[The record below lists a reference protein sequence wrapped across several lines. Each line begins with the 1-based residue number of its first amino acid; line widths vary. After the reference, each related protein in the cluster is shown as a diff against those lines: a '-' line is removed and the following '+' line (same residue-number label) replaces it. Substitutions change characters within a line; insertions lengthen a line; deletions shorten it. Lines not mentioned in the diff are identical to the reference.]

1 MANMFAYRWSWLPL
15 SLLFYLDLS
24 LFLTAQARR
33 FGSNSKTIHLPETGS
48 DLYNV
53 DDRTR
58 ILKVDPNFDKNRAM
72 SMLSPDETFNNDNVG
87 DNKIRKKREASSPF
101 LTNMTTEAHLK
112 DSHQL
117 MVVHWAGKNSR
128 VIVALTKDSK
138 PTAKASSSN
147 VFISYN
153 YGKDFEN
160 VSYKLTSD
168 NNVSAIHQFHNHPRQ
183 NSHYVFVDITY
194 NVTFFTRDYG
204 KAFIKHPVPFCPRV
218 LAFHSSNPEILLG
231 MDDDDSQRKLYLTKN
246 FGDSWTLVQE
256 NVKAFFWGQGKYD
269 NPNNIYVERIEPNGH
284 STVVLSTNFFLGSQ
298 LALISGVEDF
308 EIKDNYMFATKKIRY
323 FGSSH
328 PFHLQLWVSRN
339 GGEFRLAQ
347 FWPQMNNMD
356 YYIADASEDQVFV
369 CVNHH
374 NYLSNLFVSD
384 VNGIK
389 FSLSLERI
397 IYFKPKGPNKD
408 TWLSVYAD
416 KSFADIHKVK
426 GVRGVY
432 IASQFMNNSFNVDN
446 QISLITF
453 NKGGTWR
460 PLLAPEKT
468 RDGTVLNCSVSFY
481 THWFRKKWLHCSLH
495 VSQELEHLYPNSH
508 SQPIL
513 SRESAPGLIIAAGTV
528 GSRIKQ
534 YNQNVF
540 LSVDAGL
547 TWHEILLDKHY
558 FIFGDHGGLIVAIKQ
573 SALTDTILYSWNN
586 GETWTSLKFTDRKI
600 WVYGLLTEPG
610 EKTTVFSIFGSYA
623 EKHEW
628 LIVQVNLS
636 SIFKSVCSKEDYKL
650 WSLSDTLKETEGIR
664 GCLLGRKDI
673 IEKRVPHAKCYN
685 GEEYIRPIIT
695 KNCTCT
701 REDFECDYGFKLR
714 SRHSLTCETD
724 PNSDL
729 DIHKIPSPCYP
740 GTYYSYTKGYRRI
753 AGDSCKG
760 GMEAIYAPQMNSC
773 PVKEIPEFLL
783 YAQRKMI
790 HRYEF
795 GSQKNDILVQRGI
808 LDAVVFDFDK
818 EDNCIY
824 WGDLAL
830 NTITRLCLDG
840 NHSLEVLIEK
850 DVSGIEGMAFDWS
863 SGNIYWIDSGAR
875 KLEVV
880 HKTGRFRRT
889 LLRGGDT
896 LDKPRSITLKPH
908 YGYLY
913 WTDWSSTNPRI
924 VKASMDCRNITY
936 IVQGKDNL
944 VWPNGITIDHQMGRL
959 YWTDAFL
966 DQIVSSDLDG
976 NDRKIIV
983 KGNEIP
989 HPYAIVVYKENI
1001 YWTDLSRQALLTANK
1016 NTGYGV
1022 TAMLTNV
1029 TGITDLKVVHQ
1040 LAQSTLSA
1048 CSFKNGMCSQLC
1060 VPRPHHLHIG
1070 HNNRTCLCQNYIG
1083 HILKP
1088 SGDEDCYCPHGET
1101 YQNGICKP
1109 NNNTCEPHQFQCH
1122 NSQCVSAAVKCD
1134 HDPDCVDGSDE
1145 LNCEYHPCSE
1155 GNFRCPNMQ
1164 CIPHHWLCNHEN
1176 DCSDGSDEKNCTY
1189 PPCSSAEFT
1198 CNNGRCIPLNWTCD
1212 FDDDCHDYSDEAN
1225 CEDEFNQCSEGNF
1238 HCPNMQCIPRH
1249 WICDHENDCSDGSDE
1264 KNCTYPSCSPNEFTC
1279 KNGRCILLNW
1289 TCDFDDD
1296 CRDYSDE
1303 VNCTDVYKTTAPVP
1317 TTTKSSSL
1325 PRCNGVEFQCDNG
1338 FCIFASERCDGIN
1351 DCDDNS
1357 DEENCFLSPP
1367 PPSCKADEFQCTT
1380 DRKCILTRMQC
1391 DGHVD
1396 CSDRS
1401 DEEYCSS
1408 GNEHKCE
1415 GFSFRCTN
1423 GMCIHMSWT
1432 CDGEND
1438 CNDNSDEENCPTIE
1452 KCGEGM
1458 FHCLQSPGCIP
1469 QSSICNGIN
1478 ECIDHSD
1485 ERDCYYNHSTNGFNK
1500 PPKKCADYEFLCE
1513 PDSDRCLPYWKACD
1527 SHIDCLNGRD
1537 EEFGMCKE
1545 ELRVP
1550 NLWYTKVTSNSVL
1563 LSWEAT
1569 KHFSSNIS
1577 YMPSIVEVPSYT
1589 WLNRSITRKTT
1600 YNFTNLKPA
1609 TIYYLFVSVKVSNAT
1624 GSRIYSPVHFV
1635 SVKTNDGIPSK
1646 PVHCSVHQDGNGGL
1660 IASWKKPNYPRG
1672 KLIYYLVTIEDTS
1685 IGNQYSIGVKDTSQ
1699 SNYSVTLTSQPLI
1712 KNHTFIIKILAAT
1725 SSGDGVACENNVT
1738 YDRDG
1743 VISPVT
1749 GLTKKSE
1756 NYQVTLSWN
1765 RVLKAKSYKVI
1776 YLDIWNAE
1784 HRIDVQKETVTI
1796 NNLAPG
1802 CSYLIRIQGY
1812 NDISAG
1818 PPVEI
1823 SVHTKGKEI
1832 TTPNIL
1838 AAMLVKNNSFNITWI
1853 GPSLGHHQRFAI
1865 FYDTIPR
1872 HLENSHIKDARWV
1885 EYTTSQFM
1893 VLQNLQA
1900 CEAYIVKVAVV
1911 RSKTIPLSQLSSEI
1925 LFQTSSDDRAPP
1937 KEVHVTEGT
1946 NKSCINIT
1954 WQPPCSEEKIK
1965 QVYIIYINGSNSV
1978 SPLPPTDKKYL
1989 ATEICNFRRGA
2000 TYNISIGLS
2009 QSRLSIP
2016 VLWQVEQYSE
2026 PNAVKVVDE
2035 DPDKY
2040 YYKLIWNKINIP
2052 SHLFTGYQVVYK
2064 VGGEKDFQ
2072 VYCVINSTSVSLNKL
2087 AKGFMYQLKVRLN
2100 KIDGYYGKFSSVA
2113 SLAIPLTVKASS
2125 VNLVAIVV
2133 PISVVTLILVILGSI
2148 LLVLFVRHKRLQRS
2162 FLAYASSHYDPRS
2175 ERTTFNSAEYLG
2187 EDEDSP
2193 MITGFSDDEPL
2204 VIA

>member
-1 MANMFAYRWSWLPL
+1 MANMFTYRWSWLPL

-24 LFLTAQARR
+24 QFHTVQARR
-33 FGSNSKTIHLPETGS
+33 FGSKSNTIHLPESRS
-48 DLYNV
+48 DLFNV
-53 DDRTR
+53 DERTR
-58 ILKVDPNFDKNRAM
+58 ILKVDPKFDKNPLR
-72 SMLSPDETFNNDNVG
+72 SMLKTGFNNDDNV
-87 DNKIRKKREASSPF
+87 IRKKREAVSPS
-101 LTNMTTEAHLK
+101 LNNMTTEAHLK

-138 PTAKASSSN
+138 PSAKKSSSK

-160 VSYKLTSD
+160 VSYKLTSE
-168 NNVSAIHQFHNHPRQ
+168 NNVSAIHQFHNHPQQ
-183 NSHYVFVDITY
+183 NSHYVFVDIT
-194 NVTFFTRDYG
+194 NNITFFTRDYG
-204 KAFIKHPVPFCPRV
+204 RAFIKHPVPFCPRV
-218 LAFHSSNPEILLG
+218 LAFHALNPEMLLG

-246 FGDSWTLVQE
+246 FGDSWILVQE
-256 NVKAFFWGQGKYD
+256 NVKAFFWGQQKYD
-269 NPNNIYVERIEPNGH
+269 NPDNIYVERKEPNGH
-284 STVVLSTNFFLGSQ
+284 STVVLSTNFFLGTQ
-298 LALISGVEDF
+298 KALISEVEDF

-323 FGSSH
+323 FGSAH
-328 PFHLQLWVSRN
+328 PYHLQLWVSQNR
-339 GGEFRLAQ
+339 GDFKLAQ
-347 FWPQMNNMD
+347 FWPQMNNRD

-384 VNGIK
+384 VSGVK
-389 FSLSLERI
+389 YSLSLERI
-397 IYFKPKGPNKD
+397 IYYKPKGPNKD

-468 RDGTVLNCSVSFY
+468 RDGSVLNCSV
-481 THWFRKKWLHCSLH
+481 WLHCSLH

-508 SQPIL
+508 SEPIL
-513 SRESAPGLIIAAGTV
+513 SRESAPGLIIASGTV

-534 YNQNVF
+534 YHQNVF

-547 TWHEILLDKHY
+547 KWHEILLENHY

-573 SALTDTILYSWNN
+573 SALTDTILYSWNY
-586 GETWTSLKFTDRKI
+586 GETWTSLKFTSRKI

-610 EKTTVFSIFGSYA
+610 EKTTVFSVFGSYA

-628 LIVQVNLS
+628 LIVQVNLTS
-636 SIFKSVCSKEDYKL
+636 VFGSVCSKEDYKQ
-650 WSLSDTLKETEGIR
+650 WSLSDTLKETEGIK

-695 KNCTCT
+695 KNCSCT

-714 SRHSLTCETD
+714 SWHSLTCETD

-753 AGDSCKG
+753 AGDTCKG
-760 GMEAIYAPQMNSC
+760 GMEAIYAPQKNSC
-773 PVKEIPEFLL
+773 PIKEIPEFLL

-795 GSQKNDILVQRGI
+795 GSDKNEILVQGGI
-808 LDAVVFDFDK
+808 MNAVVFDFDK

-824 WGDLAL
+824 WGDLTL

-840 NHSLEVLIEK
+840 NHSLEVIIEK
-850 DVSGIEGMAFDWS
+850 DVSGIEGMAFDWT

-889 LLRGGDT
+889 LLSGIEH
-896 LDKPRSITLKPH
+896 LDKPRSIALHPH
-908 YGYLY
+908 FGYMY

-924 VKASMDCRNITY
+924 VKATMDCHNISY
-936 IVQGKDNL
+936 IVQGKENL
-944 VWPNGITIDHQMGRL
+944 GWPDGIAIDYQMGRL
-959 YWTDAFL
+959 YWTDALL

-976 NDRKIIV
+976 NDQKVVV
-983 KGNEIP
+983 KGVEIP

-1016 NTGYGV
+1016 NTGYGL

-1029 TGITDLKVVHQ
+1029 SGITDLKVIHQ
-1040 LAQSTLSA
+1040 LAQNTFSA
-1048 CSFKNGMCSQLC
+1048 CSSKNGMCSQLC

-1070 HNNRTCLCQNYIG
+1070 HKNRTCLCQNYFG
-1083 HILKP
+1083 HTLKP
-1088 SGDEDCYCPHGET
+1088 SGDEDCFCPKGQT

-1109 NNNTCEPHQFQCH
+1109 NNFTCEPYEFKCH
-1122 NSQCVSAAVKCD
+1122 NSQCVPADVKCD

-1145 LNCEYHPCSE
+1145 LNCEYHPCAE
-1155 GNFRCPNMQ
+1155 GYFRCPNMQ

-1189 PPCSSAEFT
+1189 PSCSSSEFT
-1198 CNNGRCIPLNWTCD
+1198 CTNGRCVPLKWKCD
-1212 FDDDCHDYSDEAN
+1212 LDDDCHDYSDEAK
-1225 CEDEFNQCSEGNF
+1225 CHDEFNECSEHSF
-1238 HCPNMQCIPRH
+1238 HCPNRQCIPSH
-1249 WICDHENDCSDGSDE
+1249 WLCDHENDCTDGSDE
-1264 KNCTYPSCSPNEFTC
+1264 KNCTYPSCSSSEFTC
-1279 KNGRCILLNW
+1279 NNGRCIMLNW
-1289 TCDFDDD
+1289 TCDYDDD
-1296 CRDYSDE
+1296 CKDYSDE
-1303 VNCTDVYKTTAPVP
+1303 ANCKDAYKSTTLAPA
-1317 TTTKSSSL
+1317 TTKSSSL
-1325 PRCNGVEFQCDNG
+1325 PRCNGAEFQCDNG
-1338 FCIFASERCDGIN
+1338 FCIFANERCDGIN
-1351 DCDDNS
+1351 DCDDDS
-1357 DEENCFLSPP
+1357 DEYNCFTPTA
-1367 PPSCKADEFQCTT
+1367 PPSCGKDTEFWCKEDQ
-1380 DRKCILTRMQC
+1380 KCIPIDMVC
-1391 DGHVD
+1391 DYKED
-1396 CSDRS
+1396 CPSGL
-1401 DEEYCSS
+1401 DEANC
-1408 GNEHKCE
+1408 HKPPSCGE
-1415 GFSFRCTN
+1415 SSFRCASSL
-1423 GMCIHMSWT
+1423 CILMSWV
-1432 CDGEND
+1432 CDGEDD
-1438 CNDNSDEENCPTIE
+1438 CKDNSDEENCPTTE
-1452 KCGEGM
+1452 KCGKDM
-1458 FHCLQSPGCIP
+1458 FHCLESSGCIP
-1469 QSSICNGIN
+1469 HSAICNGVN
-1478 ECIDHSD
+1478 DCVDHSD
-1485 ERDCYYNHSTNGFNK
+1485 ERGCNYNQSTLH
-1500 PPKKCADYEFLCE
+1500 PHRHTRKCADSEFLCE
-1513 PDSDRCLPYWKACD
+1513 HENGQCLPYWRGCD
-1527 SHIDCLNGRD
+1527 GRFDCLNGRD
-1537 EEFGMCKE
+1537 EEFGICKE

-1563 LSWEAT
+1563 LSWEPV
-1569 KHFSSNIS
+1569 KHPLGNIS
-1577 YMPSIVEVPSYT
+1577 YIPSIVEVPSNT
-1589 WLNRSITRKTT
+1589 WLNHSSTVEIT

-1609 TIYYLFVSVKVSNAT
+1609 TLYYLFVSVKVSNTSA
-1624 GSRIYSPVHFV
+1624 SRIYSPVHFV
-1635 SVKTNDGIPSK
+1635 TVKTNDGIPSK
-1646 PVHCSVHQDGNGGL
+1646 PIHCSVHQDESGGL
-1660 IASWKKPNYPRG
+1660 IASWKKPSYPRG

-1685 IGNQYSIGVKDTSQ
+1685 IRDEYSIGVEDTSQ
-1699 SNYSVTLTSQPLI
+1699 INYSISLTSQPLI
-1712 KNHTFIIKILAAT
+1712 KNHTFLIKILAAT
-1725 SSGDGVACENNVT
+1725 SSGDGVPCQSNIT
-1738 YDRDG
+1738 YDKGG
-1743 VISPVT
+1743 VISHVK
-1749 GLTKKSE
+1749 GITKKSE
-1756 NYQVTLSWN
+1756 NDQITLTWN
-1765 RVLKAKSYKVI
+1765 PVPKAKAYKII

-1784 HRIDVQKETVTI
+1784 HHMEVKKESVTI

-1802 CSYLIRIQGY
+1802 YDYLIRLQGY

-1818 PPVEI
+1818 PPSEI
-1823 SVHTKGKEI
+1823 TVHTKGKEI
-1832 TTPNIL
+1832 TAPNIL
-1838 AAMLVKNNSFNITWI
+1838 TAIMVKNNSFNISWI

-1865 FYDTIPR
+1865 FYDTIPH
-1872 HLENSHIKDARWV
+1872 HLENSHIKDARWI
-1885 EYTTSQFM
+1885 EYTTSQFIT
-1893 VLQNLQA
+1893 LQNLQA

-1911 RSKTIPLSQLSSEI
+1911 KSKTTPLSKLGSEI
-1925 LFQTSSDDRAPP
+1925 LFQTPSDTRAPP
-1937 KEVHVTEGT
+1937 KEVKVTAGS

-1954 WQPPCSEEKIK
+1954 WQAPCSEEKIK
-1965 QVYIIYINGSNSV
+1965 RVYIIYINGSNPL
-1978 SPLPPTDKKYL
+1978 SPLPPTDKKYSS
-1989 ATEICNFRRGA
+1989 TEICNFKRGA
-2000 TYNISIGLS
+2000 TYNVSIGLI
-2009 QSRLSIP
+2009 QSRHSLP
-2016 VLWQVEQYSE
+2016 VLWQVEPYPE
-2026 PNAVKVVDE
+2026 PSAVKVVDE
-2035 DPDKY
+2035 DPEKY

-2052 SHLFTGYQVVYK
+2052 AHLFSGYQVVYK
-2064 VGGEKDFQ
+2064 VGGEKDYH
-2072 VYCVINSTSVSLNKL
+2072 VYTITNTTSVSLNKL
-2087 AKGFMYQLKVRLN
+2087 AKGFLYQLKVRLN
-2100 KIDGYYGKFSSVA
+2100 KIQGYYGRFSSVA
-2113 SLAIPLTVKASS
+2113 SLAIPLTVKDSS

-2133 PISVVTLILVILGSI
+2133 PIIVVTVFLVFLGSI